1 LENYK
6 EVLNQKDLKA
16 SSARLL
22 LLEKL
27 DCPNAHYSA
36 EDLFQELKLILPGL
50 SLGTVYKNLE
60 DMRLAGMLR
69 LVASPNQVKKYEWE
83 RGDHLH
89 LVSGQYITDLEKPLL
104 LEKIKALINK
114 EVGDN
119 FEVKNI
125 EIQIIGT
132 PK

>member
-1 LENYK
+1 MENYK

-27 DCPNAHYSA
+27 DSPNAHYSA

-104 LEKIKALINK
+104 LEKIKTLINK

>member
-1 LENYK
+1 MENYK
-6 EVLNQKDLKA
+6 EVLHQKSLKA

-27 DCPNAHYSA
+27 DTPQAHYSA
-36 EDLFQELKLILPGL
+36 EELFGELKPLLPGL

-60 DMRLAGMLR
+60 DMRLAGLLR

-89 LVSGQYITDLEKPLL
+89 LVTKDKITDLESPALFQ
-104 LEKIKALINK
+104 KIKALIL
-114 EVGDN
+114 EELGET
-119 FEVKNI
+119 FEI
-125 EIQIIGT
+125 ETVDIQIIGQT
-132 PK
+132 K